1 MKRLALFAAL
11 SLFAA
16 PFAASSQTM
25 INAEQFAEKV
35 AVSDMFEIESGKLAQ
50 QKGKNAEVKKFGE
63 QMVQDHTKTT
73 TELKE
78 LINSGKVK
86 ATPPSAMD
94 NEHQD
99 KLKQLQSTSG
109 DQFDSAYASAQVKA
123 HEEAVTL
130 FRNYSTSGENAELK
144 NWAAKTL
151 PALQQHLQH
160 AKSLTSA
167 APTTGSSTR

>member
-1 MKRLALFAAL
+1 MNKLVLFAAVSVL
-11 SLFAA
+11 VF
-16 PFAASSQTM
+16 PFGASAQTT
-25 INAEQFAEKV
+25 INAQQFAEKV

-78 LINSGKVK
+78 LVSSGKVK
-86 ATPPSAMD
+86 AASPTAMD
-94 NEHQD
+94 SEHQD
-99 KLKQLQSTSG
+99 KLKQLQSASA

-123 HEEAVTL
+123 HEDAVTL
-130 FRNYSTSGENAELK
+130 FRNYSTSGENADLK

-160 AKSLTSA
+160 ANSLTGA